1 MRLRRIVESGPVP
14 GPSGRT
20 AFELDP
26 GISDLVRVLNASG
39 YVTVWSCSG
48 LVSDHPGG
56 RSNMGGRG
64 GEWDVVGPPEFTFY
78 SESVT
83 PGLRRVLRGLGFRIK
98 QNQRE
103 RPGVSGLTTAT
114 LGSHPED
121 GEIVRVLAALGEWAR
136 GNPRESSMVM
146 PRGDMVGGV

>member
-1 MRLRRIVESGPVP
+1 MRLRRIVEAGPVP

-26 GISDLVRVLNASG
+26 GVVELVRVLNASG

-48 LVSDHPGG
+48 LLSDHPGG
-56 RSNMGGRG
+56 RSNMGRG
-64 GEWDVVGPPEFTFY
+64 GEWSEVGPPEFTFY
-78 SESVT
+78 TESVT
-83 PGLRRVLRGLGFRIK
+83 PELRRVLRGLGFRIR

-114 LGSHPED
+114 LRTHPGD
-121 GEIVRVLAALGEWAR
+121 GEIVRVLVALGEWA
-136 GNPRESSMVM
+136 GGHPRVSSMVM
-146 PRGDMVGGV
+146 PRRDWLYGG